1 MKFFI
6 TIYILLYTVNL
17 LSLYYLLHITFQSLI
32 YSASLQ
38 YIVFYIMNYS
48 KFKHLYYSILLNLI
62 GVPPFIFFFIKFN
75 FLIYL
80 LPKVAFYIFYLVF
93 NILFL
98 HMLFYIQTLYLK
110 NVNITVEN
118 IKFIKPKI
126 TYKKLYT
133 LVSIQGF
140 SYLSVIFYIDAVITI
155 TLAVSPI
162 S

>member
-17 LSLYYLLHITFQSLI
+17 LSLYYLLHTTFQNLI

-38 YIVFYIMNYS
+38 YIVFYIINYS
-48 KFKHLYYSILLNLI
+48 KFKHLYYSIFLNLVGI
-62 GVPPFIFFFIKFN
+62 PPFIFFFIKFN

-80 LPKVAFYIFYLVF
+80 LPKVAFYVFYLIF

-110 NVNITVEN
+110 NANISFEDV
-118 IKFIKPKI
+118 KFIKPKI
-126 TYKKLYT
+126 TYKNLYT

-140 SYLSVIFYIDAVITI
+140 SYLSVIFYIDFIITI
-155 TLAVSPI
+155 TLATSPAC
-162 S
+162 